1 VADLVEECDALR
13 AELDTLKEKL
23 IESTS
28 DSDSKVRQ
36 LMHDTEMLKQKLG
49 QATQE
54 LKVCKKCAEADV
66 EKSQSI
72 TQIELLQK
80 RLVFCS
86 QELEDERKK
95 VIDIVKERDALR
107 EEHTTAAAIH
117 KPKVQLI

>member
-28 DSDSKVRQ
+28 DSDLKVRQ
-36 LMHDTEMLKQKLG
+36 LMQDTEMLKQKLG

-54 LKVCKKCAEADV
+54 LKVCSKCAEADV
-66 EKSQSI
+66 EKSQLI

-95 VIDIVKERDALR
+95 VIDIVKESEALR
-107 EEHTTAAAIH
+107 QEHATATVIH